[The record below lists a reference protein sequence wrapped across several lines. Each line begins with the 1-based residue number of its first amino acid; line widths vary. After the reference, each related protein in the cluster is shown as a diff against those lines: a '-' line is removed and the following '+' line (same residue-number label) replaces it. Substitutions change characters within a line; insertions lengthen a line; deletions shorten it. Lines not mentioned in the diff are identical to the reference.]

1 MRKINICIIAFIS
14 LISLTKL
21 QDDYYD
27 DYPYY
32 YDYYDDYDYNDRYYT
47 NFNETLKNYLVDNGY
62 FESDRV
68 IEPYEMKKIIYEVI
82 TEGDPDKN
90 TDEVNKIFKQL
101 AERFTEV
108 YYNDKKQIK
117 GKDIYNII
125 NIDDIW
131 SKFNDYLDYNTSGQF
146 DDFDDDDGEDDD
158 LDDDDSFIMDD
169 L

>member
-1 MRKINICIIAFIS
+1 MRKLSILLITFFSFLS
-14 LISLTKL
+14 LIKSHY
-21 QDDYYD
+21 DYYD

-32 YDYYDDYDYNDRYYT
+32 DDYYDDYGDNNNYYT

-62 FESDRV
+62 FDSDRV

-90 TDEVNKIFKQL
+90 SDEVNKIFKQL

-108 YYNDKKQIK
+108 YYNDKKQIR
-117 GKDIYNII
+117 GKDIYGII

-131 SKFNDYLDYNTSGQF
+131 SKFNDYLDYNTNGQY
-146 DDFDDDDGEDDD
+146 DDFDDDDEENDD
-158 LDDDDSFIMDD
+158 LDDDSAFMDD